1 MLKQTRTSSHGR
13 TGVFLLTATCA
24 LLAGLPAHAESNSQ
38 EVQTLRAQL
47 EAQMKVSQA
56 IQARLDALEAR
67 ETAAQT
73 QVDATRVQS
82 EQTAVQAATQAK
94 TIAKLE
100 ASSNDNGSFTMVGGR
115 PTFTAF
121 GGKGTLQIG
130 LQAQFDAASYFED
143 NASVK
148 RSGIDLGDGVNA
160 RRIRIPFVFRY
171 GDVTATVTPDF
182 GGSPDGRQNSQYLYE
197 ANLAYTPFKNFTA
210 ALGYL
215 QPNISLQDAPSSN
228 DFMFMERPAIM
239 DVERNIAAGDARA
252 AVGARYFQDRFF
264 VSAFLTGQSYGGQ
277 STTTATSSTGTTG
290 SVTTSISTTQPS
302 NGQQTGGV
310 IRVAGRPVYGED
322 YDVHLGFS
330 GSRVFSMNQNDS
342 NRLAQNI
349 ALSVQP
355 ELRIDANKL
364 INTGSIP
371 ATGVTTWNPE
381 LGFRYKNFLVQGEY
395 VGIDID
401 RQHQASAGLSG
412 SSLTPNLSFS
422 GAYID
427 ASWVITGETRGYQA
441 ARGGFGGIKPA
452 HPFNLETG
460 DWGAFELV
468 GRVSEID
475 LNSHVQRFTAA
486 AVTGGV
492 EGGIQDV
499 VGLGLNWYPNEHLKF
514 MADYQIVNVD
524 KLSGSTLQNQT
535 GLRYQAVGFRAQV
548 AY

>member
-1 MLKQTRTSSHGR
+1 M
-13 TGVFLLTATCA
+13 FLFTAACG
-24 LLAGLPAHAESNSQ
+24 LMAGLPAHAADSSAQ
-38 EVQTLRAQL
+38 EVQRLRAQL

-67 ETAAQT
+67 EAADAKA
-73 QVDATRVQS
+73 QVETKAQAEHV
-82 EQTAVQAATQAK
+82 AAQAATQAQ

-100 ASSNDNGSFTMVGGR
+100 AGSGANGSFTMAGGR

-130 LQAQFDAASYFED
+130 LQAQFDAAAYFED

-197 ANLAYTPFKNFTA
+197 ANLAYMPFKGFTA

-252 AVGARYFQDRFF
+252 AVGARYYQDRFF
-264 VSAFLTGQSYGGQ
+264 VSGFLTGQAYGGQ
-277 STTTATSSTGTTG
+277 STTTATSTTGGTGT
-290 SVTTSISTTQPS
+290 VTTSISTTQPS
-302 NGQQTGGV
+302 NGQQTAAV
-310 IRVAGRPVYGED
+310 ARLAGRPVYGED
-322 YDVHLGFS
+322 YDVHVGIS
-330 GSRVFSMNQNDS
+330 GSKVFSMNQNDS

-355 ELRIDANKL
+355 ELRVDANKL
-364 INTGSIP
+364 INTGSMP
-371 ATGVTTWNPE
+371 ATGVYTWNPE
-381 LGFRYKNFLVQGEY
+381 LGLRYQNFLVQGEY
-395 VGIDID
+395 VEIGVN
-401 RQHQASAGLSG
+401 RQHQASAGLGG
-412 SSLTPNLSFS
+412 STLTPDLTFS
-422 GAYID
+422 GAYVD
-427 ASWVITGETRGYQA
+427 ASWIITGETRGYQT
-441 ARGGFGGIKPA
+441 ARGGFRGLKVA
-452 HPFNLETG
+452 HPFDPGTG
-460 DWGAFELV
+460 ELGPVQAGGALQ
-468 GRVSEID
+468 RLQLD
-475 LNSHVQRFTAA
+475 RQRQRFLAQS
-486 AVTGGV
+486 VTGGV
-492 EGGIQDV
+492 AGGRQDV
-499 VGLGLNWYPNEHLKF
+499 IGLGLNWYPNDHLKF
-514 MADYQIVNVD
+514 MADYQIVDVD
-524 KLSGSTLQNQT
+524 KLSGATLQNQT
-535 GLRYQAVGFRAQV
+535 GLRYQAIGFRAQV